1 MNTKNIKDDQQYRVE
16 LAEKVEL
23 FGQVFY
29 PGHAVTLRG
38 DVLKQIAEKVKDA
51 QPV

>member
-1 MNTKNIKDDQQYRVE
+1 MNTDNIQDDQQYRVQ
-16 LAEKVEL
+16 LAERVEL

-29 PGHAVTLRG
+29 PGHDVTLRG
-38 DVLKQIAEKVKDA
+38 DVLRQVADKVKDA

>member
-1 MNTKNIKDDQQYRVE
+1 MNTKSIKDDQQYRVE
-16 LAEKVEL
+16 LTEKVTL

-29 PGHAVTLRG
+29 PGHTVVLRG
-38 DVLKQIAEKVKDA
+38 DVLKLVARQVKDA